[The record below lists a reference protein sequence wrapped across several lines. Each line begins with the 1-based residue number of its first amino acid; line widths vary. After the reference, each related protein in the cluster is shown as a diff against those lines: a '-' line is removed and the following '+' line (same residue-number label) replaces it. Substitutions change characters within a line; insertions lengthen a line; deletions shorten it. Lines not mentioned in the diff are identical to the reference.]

1 MPENTPENE
10 WSKKPVN
17 KRPKKKPAKEE
28 ISDSVKTSQGD
39 KQVFGKKD
47 RGLGR
52 GLSALMADVNALAP
66 ALNPQENPQSSQKTN
81 SETEPVQPIASRGI
95 NTIAID
101 QLVRNPDQPRRY
113 FDPALLGELTQSIKD
128 KGVLQPILVRP
139 VPDRAKVKEHGVS
152 LSRPLYQ
159 IVAGERRWQA
169 CLKAGLTEMPVL
181 IRELSDRDVLEIGV
195 IENVQRADLN
205 PVEEAMAYRTL
216 IDQFG
221 RTQHDI
227 SKAIG
232 KSRPHVANMLR
243 LLTLPLR
250 AQEALK
256 TGEITT
262 GHARAIVASPDPD
275 ALVEHIIS
283 HKLTVRDAEDWV
295 RRLKKQKNNQAGLE
309 AVRAPETKS
318 ADIRAVEAELRDN
331 LGLIVD
337 LRHKGPNGEIRLK
350 YKTNEQLERLLTK
363 LKQI

>member
-1 MPENTPENE
+1 MSNNKPTSSQDHKASEKN
-10 WSKKPVN
+10 SAKKN
-17 KRPKKKPAKEE
+17 K
-28 ISDSVKTSQGD
+28 SDKVEGGQRG

-66 ALNPQENPQSSQKTN
+66 PVDEAEAAESDTAKTSFRSPENENK
-81 SETEPVQPIASRGI
+81 SRGI
-95 NTIAID
+95 NTISID

-113 FDPALLGELTQSIKD
+113 FDPVLLSELTQSIKD

-139 VPDRAKVKEHGVS
+139 VPDRSKVKEAGVS
-152 LSRPLYQ
+152 TTRPLYQ

-169 CLKAGLTEMPVL
+169 SLKAGLTEMPVL
-181 IRELSDRDVLEIGV
+181 IRALSDRDVLEIGV

-205 PVEEAMAYRTL
+205 PIEEAMAYRTL

-221 RTQHDI
+221 RTQHDV
-227 SKAIG
+227 SSAIG

-275 ALVEHIIS
+275 LLVEHIIS

-295 RRLKKQKNNQAGLE
+295 RRLKRQKDKPALN
-309 AVRAPETKS
+309 AVELLETKS
-318 ADIRAVEAELRDN
+318 ADIRAVEVELQN
-331 LGLIVD
+331 SLGLSVD
-337 LRHKGPNGEIRLK
+337 LRHKGPSGEIRLK
-350 YKTNEQLERLLTK
+350 YSSNEQLEMLLVK
-363 LKQI
+363 LKRL